1 MNLQISEIN
10 LEVKQD
16 LLELQK
22 LGIKIPS
29 KLLKSIDTI
38 DLEEYD
44 NMKTSEI
51 SDLLILTHS

>member
-1 MNLQISEIN
+1 MNLQISELN